1 MSPLRNCTVNSRNMR
16 ILANSS
22 PIQAASSQTAQQS
35 IMSMEDDEISDQETV
50 SKINCAGTI

>member
-1 MSPLRNCTVNSRNMR
+1 MSPLRSCSNNSRNMR

-50 SKINCAGTI
+50 SKQRIRD